1 VRIEP
6 LFRPGRILNFAHRGA
21 REVAPENT
29 LAAFH
34 VAQEIG
40 ASGVE
45 LDVMLTSDGEVVVIH
60 DDTLDRT
67 TDGSGRV
74 RDMTLS
80 KLKTL
85 DAGSWFDPRF
95 AGQRIPTLQEVLE
108 LIGGRMI
115 LDIELKSRSLT
126 DDRLEVK
133 VVELVERNDLVDSA
147 ILSSFN
153 PLAIWR
159 VKRLN
164 PRLATGLLYMEDTP
178 LPLRRAW
185 LRPLVRPDGL
195 HPRHTMVRPAYVCWA
210 KERGY
215 SIIAWTVNDLH
226 EMRRLIGLGVDG
238 VITDRPERLKDLV
251 TAA

>member
-1 VRIEP
+1 M
-6 LFRPGRILNFAHRGA
+6 FRSGRILNFAHRGA
-21 REVAPENT
+21 REIAPENT
-29 LAAFH
+29 LAAFR

-45 LDVMLTSDGEVVVIH
+45 LDVILTSDGEVVVIH

-67 TDGSGRV
+67 TDGSGQV
-74 RDMTLS
+74 RDMTLAE
-80 KLKTL
+80 LKTL
-85 DAGSWFDPRF
+85 DAGSWFAPQF
-95 AGQRIPTLQEVLE
+95 AGQRIPTLQEVFA
-108 LIGGRMI
+108 LIGGRMV
-115 LDIELKSRSLT
+115 LNIELKTRSLT

-133 VVELVERNDLVDSA
+133 VVELAERNDLAGSV

-185 LRPLVRPDGL
+185 LRPLARPDGL
-195 HPRHTMVRPAYVCWA
+195 HPRHTIVTPAYVRWA

-215 SIIAWTVNDLH
+215 SITAWTVNDLH
-226 EMRRLIGLGVDG
+226 EMRRLIELGVDG
-238 VITDRPERLKDLV
+238 IITDRPERLKDLV